1 MKRPAKW
8 YSRQGL
14 LLVEAVLSAVIM
26 AAVLVFISRGLGGQL
41 RALRTLQDYDA
52 LCALAESTLERW
64 EAERLFGRSLPSDR
78 SGTIESAGA
87 TGGAVYQWS
96 VTVRQPKELLDEN
109 GQPFAGEV
117 TLSIRRSDRASA
129 AVSVRAVW
137 PVAWI
142 PSEWF

>member
-64 EAERLFGRSLPSDR
+64 EAERTIVQFTSSLGPAAAK
-78 SGTIESAGA
+78 IKK
-87 TGGAVYQWS
+87 WM
-96 VTVRQPKELLDEN
+96 
-109 GQPFAGEV
+109 GEV
-117 TLSIRRSDRASA
+117 VHIAPEYESCKAL
-129 AVSVRAVW
+129 AVSSGLPLAEVYRRLEQEARAH
-137 PVAWI
+137 I
-142 PSEWF
+142 LT